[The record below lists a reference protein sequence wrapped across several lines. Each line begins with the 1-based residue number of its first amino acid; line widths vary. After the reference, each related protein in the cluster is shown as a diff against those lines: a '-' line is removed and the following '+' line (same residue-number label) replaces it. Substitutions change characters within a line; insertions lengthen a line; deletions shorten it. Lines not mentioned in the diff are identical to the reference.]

1 MELKYYGKPW
11 LQAFKGVFFVILGVL
26 AMMQI
31 PGSNKSVAMFFS
43 FFIGLTGFVQVVAP
57 LVLKIKENRGWNIF
71 NGIIHLLFALSIIFI
86 VGLTEIRMIWILIFW
101 VIFNVLTEITEAII
115 LFIQKNAFSA
125 LFIIDAL
132 LSALLGYGIFRLT
145 IDFND
150 EKIVNMGLV
159 ALVFGLVNL
168 LSAYLLKSIKKPE

>member
-1 MELKYYGKPW
+1 
-11 LQAFKGVFFVILGVL
+11 
-26 AMMQI
+26 
-31 PGSNKSVAMFFS
+31 
-43 FFIGLTGFVQVVAP
+43 
-57 LVLKIKENRGWNIF
+57 
-71 NGIIHLLFALSIIFI
+71 
-86 VGLTEIRMIWILIFW
+86 MIWILIFW